1 MSKFPHD
8 FLWGVATSSYQIE
21 GAAYEDG
28 KGLSIWDTFCK
39 VPGAIANGDHGDVAN
54 DHYHLYKSD
63 VALMK
68 EMGVGGYR
76 FSFSWPRM
84 FPNGD
89 GVKEERGFAFYDRLI
104 DELLEKGISPWATLY
119 HWDLPEALSQKGGWT
134 NRDIVNRFGE
144 YAHAVGERFG
154 DRIKNFFPINEPWV
168 VSWLGYGIGI
178 HAPGRKSRAEAFAA
192 AHHTVLSHYTAFD
205 ALKALGLNVGPVQNQ
220 SQFVPDDSNNEY
232 QKNAADVLDAV
243 QNRFWMDAYY
253 KGTYPELIWQR
264 FGKELEDVV
273 KPGDLRVVDNDF
285 LGLNYYNNSRVGNEV
300 KNSGDL
306 YAVLL
311 DVHADTSSRGPVTEM
326 GWQITPEG
334 LTNLPLRWHQEFG
347 SKIPAIY
354 ITENGCAYG
363 DLPDANGEVNDVKR
377 IDYLQKHLSAL
388 GNAIENG
395 APVKGYF
402 QWSLMDN
409 FEWALGYEKRFG
421 IVYVD
426 FKTQQRI
433 IKNSGK
439 CYMDVIKNNGA
450 RL

>member
-39 VPGAIANGDHGDVAN
+39 VPGVIANGDHGDVAN

-89 GVKEERGFAFYDRLI
+89 GVKEEHGFAFYDRLI
-104 DELLEKGISPWATLY
+104 DELLEKGIAPWATLY

-192 AHHTVLSHYTAFD
+192 AHHTVLSHYAAFD

-363 DLPDANGEVNDVKR
+363 DLPDANGEVKDVKR

-439 CYMDVIKNNGA
+439 WYMDVIKNNGA
-450 RL
+450 GL

>member
-89 GVKEERGFAFYDRLI
+89 GVKEERGFSFYDRLI
-104 DELLEKGISPWATLY
+104 DELLDKGIAPWATLY

-168 VSWLGYGIGI
+168 VAWLGYGIGI
-178 HAPGRKSRAEAFAA
+178 HAPGRKSRSEAFSA
-192 AHHTVLSHYTAFD
+192 AHHTVLSHYAAFD
-205 ALKALGLNVGPVQNQ
+205 ALKALGLKVGPVQNQ
-220 SQFVPDDSNNEY
+220 SQFVPDDSSNEY
-232 QKNAADVLDAV
+232 QKSAADVLDAV

-253 KGTYPELIWQR
+253 KGAYPELIWQR
-264 FGKELEDVV
+264 FGKELEQVV

-285 LGLNYYNNSRVGNEV
+285 LGLNYYNNSRVGNED

-311 DVHADTSSRGPVTEM
+311 NVYADTSSRGPVTEM

-334 LTNLPLRWHQEFG
+334 LTNLPLRWYQEFG

-363 DLPDANGEVNDVKR
+363 DLPDANGEVKDVKR
-377 IDYLQKHLSAL
+377 IDYLHKHLAAL
-388 GNAIENG
+388 GNAIEKG

-439 CYMDVIKNNGA
+439 WYMDVIKNNGA
-450 RL
+450 GL